1 MVVTDTLFILIYLNR
16 LDLSKECLNITK
28 MVVSDELRANHKLKP
43 HHEYLSFDCI
53 DCHQSQGD
61 NPSKFKE
68 IGDNGCTSCHTN
80 VIDSNKTSAQA
91 QNMHAH

>member
-1 MVVTDTLFILIYLNR
+1 MVVTGILFILIYLNR
-16 LDLSKECLNITK
+16 LDLSKECINITK
-28 MVVSDELRANHKLKP
+28 IVVSDELRANHKLKP
-43 HHEYLSFDCI
+43 YYEYLSFDCI
-53 DCHQSQGD
+53 DCHQNQGD

-80 VIDSNKTSAQA
+80 VIDSNKTLAQA